1 LKPAAR
7 TAATEDTPL
16 KIEKIT
22 VTPIAIQDPPLL
34 NVLGIHQP
42 YALRSIIE
50 VTADNG
56 LVGLAETYGD
66 SNTLNGLNRVSELL
80 AGLDPFCLN
89 DLEARVERGLAGM
102 KVKDGSILAPG
113 TIPERAKAIA
123 FAAYETA
130 CLDLQGKLLGLPVA
144 EVLGGRVRD
153 AVPFSAYLFYKKA
166 RHLGAAH
173 DDPYG
178 GAETPE
184 AVVRQARKF
193 VAEYGFK
200 SLKLK
205 GGVYEPAVE
214 IETMRQLKKAFP
226 DHPLRLDPNGGWT
239 VKTAIAAARELEG
252 VLEYL
257 EDPVLGFAES
267 AEVAHAISMPIAT
280 NMVVVSFQ
288 DMADSVRHGSVQVIL
303 SDHHYWGGMRATQ
316 ALAKICSIWKLGLSM
331 HSNSH
336 LGISLVAMAHVAA
349 ACTNL
354 TYACDTHYPWQQ
366 DEVIAG
372 GKLKFID
379 GALPVPTKPG
389 LGVDLDRDA
398 LTRLHRQ
405 YLACKDLDR
414 DDVKEMRKYD
424 PNWKGALPRF

>member
-1 LKPAAR
+1 M
-7 TAATEDTPL
+7 
-16 KIEKIT
+16 KIKDIT
-22 VTPIAIQDPPLL
+22 VTPIAILDPPLL

-42 YALRSIIE
+42 LALRSIIE

-66 SNTLNGLNRVSELL
+66 SNTLNGLNCVRELL
-80 AGLDPFCLN
+80 PGLDPFCLN
-89 DLEARVERGLAGM
+89 DLEARVERGLSGM

-130 CLDLQGKLLGLPVA
+130 CLDLQGKHLGLPVA

-153 AVPFSAYLFYKKA
+153 SVPFSAYLFYKKA
-166 RHLGAAH
+166 RHLGAAV

-178 GAETPE
+178 VAETPE
-184 AVVRQARKF
+184 AIVRQAEAF
-193 VAEYGFK
+193 VAEHGFK

-205 GGVYEPAVE
+205 GGVHEPSIE
-214 IETMRQLKKAFP
+214 IETIRQLKRSFP

-239 VKTAIAAARELEG
+239 VKTAIAAARDLKG

-267 AEVAHAISMPIAT
+267 AEVARAIAMPIAT

-288 DMADSVRHGSVQVIL
+288 DLAESIRHGSVQVIL

-316 ALAKICSIWKLGLSM
+316 ALARICSIWGLGLSM

-336 LGISLVAMAHVAA
+336 LGISLVAMVHVAA
-349 ACTNL
+349 ACNNL

-372 GKLKFID
+372 GKLKFVD

-389 LGVDLDRDA
+389 LGVDLDYDA
-398 LTRLHRQ
+398 LARLHRQ
-405 YLACKDLDR
+405 YLTCEDLDR
-414 DDVKEMRKYD
+414 DDVKEMRKYA
-424 PNWKGALPRF
+424 PSWKGTLPRF

>member
-1 LKPAAR
+1 M
-7 TAATEDTPL
+7 

-42 YALRSIIE
+42 YALRSVIE

-66 SNTLNGLNRVSELL
+66 SNTLNGLNRVKDLL
-80 AGLDPFCLN
+80 PGLDPFRLN
-89 DLEARVERGLAGM
+89 ELQALVERGLAGM
-102 KVKDGSILAPG
+102 AVKDGSILAPG

-123 FAAYETA
+123 FAAFETA

-178 GAETPE
+178 AAETPE
-184 AVVRQARKF
+184 AVVRQAKAF
-193 VAEYGFK
+193 VVEYGFK

-214 IETMRQLKKAFP
+214 IETMRQLRHAFP

-239 VKTAIAAARELEG
+239 VKTAIAAARELSG
-252 VLEYL
+252 TLEYL

-267 AEVAHAISMPIAT
+267 AEVARAISMPIAT
-280 NMVVVSFQ
+280 NMVVVSFK
-288 DMADSVRHGSVQVIL
+288 DLAESIRHGSVQVVL

-316 ALAKICSIWKLGLSM
+316 SLAQICSIWGLGLSM

-336 LGISLVAMAHVAA
+336 LGISLAAMVHVAA

-366 DEVIAG
+366 DEVVTG
-372 GKLKFID
+372 GKLKFVD
-379 GALPVPTKPG
+379 GALPVPTRPG
-389 LGVDLDRDA
+389 LGVEIDHDA
-398 LTRLHRQ
+398 LDRLHRR
-405 YLACKDLDR
+405 YLACADLDR
-414 DDVKEMRKYD
+414 DDVKEMRKYVPD
-424 PNWKGALPRF
+424 WKGTLPRF